1 VTALCETRREIGLKG
16 VPEPAMRLAHI
27 TSKRRRFIG
36 PGGWCCLLA
45 NLTQA
50 VSVFQASESNRA
62 LVKFIRNRV
71 AQWCAGSRDHARS
84 RREGGGLWSIFL
96 ILYFYFNP
104 SGRCF
109 GCAPV
114 VIRDSNVK
122 QVTTQGSVCVEHEK
136 CGSFHVADGRK
147 LDWDG
152 LRDPLKSCILPFPAG
167 RYFSHPVAS
176 ALRGRCCS
184 GK

>member
-1 VTALCETRREIGLKG
+1 MLGRGGRG
-16 VPEPAMRLAHI
+16 VVVYFFKYYI
-27 TSKRRRFIG
+27 FI
-36 PGGWCCLLA
+36 
-45 NLTQA
+45 
-50 VSVFQASESNRA
+50 
-62 LVKFIRNRV
+62 
-71 AQWCAGSRDHARS
+71 
-84 RREGGGLWSIFL
+84 L
-96 ILYFYFNP
+96 ILP
-104 SGRCF
+104 AGRCF

-122 QVTTQGSVCVEHEK
+122 QVTTQGACVWSTKSVDPSMVPMTE
-136 CGSFHVADGRK
+136 K